1 MISVIVFSNRMF
13 LDFVFGAVI
22 NNLIPKTIAAYS
34 DLLDI
39 FGELWMLRNVEQ
51 DSQTDRMQDDQKV
64 GKETRPKYRHGA
76 FVERTADVSNV
87 EGFFVVQM
95 GIDATDE
102 LGR

>member
-1 MISVIVFSNRMF
+1 
-13 LDFVFGAVI
+13 
-22 NNLIPKTIAAYS
+22 
-34 DLLDI
+34 
-39 FGELWMLRNVEQ
+39 MLRNVEQ